1 MCKPACMPS
10 AVRALLAGMSALD
23 LLVGGLLGA
32 LLVALV
38 LVPRLAAARS
48 VLAGERTAA
57 AQRVAELDQAHRQ
70 LSHEFSALSAQA
82 LAANSEHFLTLA
94 RSEFGTLR
102 AAAGGDLE
110 RRQQA
115 LGELVAPLRESLS
128 RVDGRLEA
136 LERDRTAARAQLGEQ
151 LRTLVATNERLRD
164 ETGAL
169 VTALRQPHTRGRWGE
184 MQLRRVVEMVGM
196 TAHCDFTE
204 QRSTDGEDGVLRP
217 DLLVHL
223 PGGKQVVVDA
233 KAPLQA
239 FLDAGQATGDAD
251 RRRHLQAHARLLR
264 EHVRRLGAKSYWSQ
278 FPDAPDFVVLFLP
291 GEHFHQGALEV
302 APDLIEEGVRQH
314 VLIATPM
321 TLITLLRAVGY
332 GWQQERMADSARA
345 VAEVGRELHG
355 RLASLVGRMDRLGQR
370 LGAAVGAYDETVATF
385 ESRVLPSAR
394 RLAEHGVVA
403 DEEVLA
409 VPRRVTRA
417 PRGMLASEAAP
428 RKSTTD

>member
-1 MCKPACMPS
+1 M
-10 AVRALLAGMSALD
+10 
-23 LLVGGLLGA
+23 
-32 LLVALV
+32 
-38 LVPRLAAARS
+38 
-48 VLAGERTAA
+48 
-57 AQRVAELDQAHRQ
+57 
-70 LSHEFSALSAQA
+70 
-82 LAANSEHFLTLA
+82 
-94 RSEFGTLR
+94 
-102 AAAGGDLE
+102 
-110 RRQQA
+110 
-115 LGELVAPLRESLS
+115 PLRESLS
-128 RVDGRLEA
+128 RVDGRLER

-239 FLDAGQATGDAD
+239 FLDAGQASGDAD
-251 RRRHLQAHARLLR
+251 RRRHLQIHARLLR

-332 GWQQERMADSARA
+332 GWQQERMADGARA
-345 VAEVGRELHG
+345 VAEAGRELHA
-355 RLASLVGRMDRLGQR
+355 RLASLVGRIDRLGQR

-403 DEEVLA
+403 DEEALA
-409 VPRRVTRA
+409 VPRRVARA
-417 PRGMLASEAAP
+417 PRGLLAAEAA
-428 RKSTTD
+428 SSEGQAD

>member
-1 MCKPACMPS
+1 MPS
-10 AVRALLAGMSALD
+10 AARALLAGMSSID
-23 LLVGGLLGA
+23 LLLGA
-32 LLVALV
+32 LLGALSVALI

-48 VLAGERTAA
+48 ALEGERAAA
-57 AQRVAELDQAHRQ
+57 AQRVAALDEAHRQ

-128 RVDGRLEA
+128 RVDGRLER

-204 QRSTDGEDGVLRP
+204 QRSTEGEDGVLRP

-239 FLDAGQATGDAD
+239 FLDAGQAGGDAD
-251 RRRHLQAHARLLR
+251 RPAIFRSTRGCCASTC
-264 EHVRRLGAKSYWSQ
+264 GASAPSPTGPSFPTPPTSWS
-278 FPDAPDFVVLFLP
+278 
-291 GEHFHQGALEV
+291 
-302 APDLIEEGVRQH
+302 
-314 VLIATPM
+314 
-321 TLITLLRAVGY
+321 
-332 GWQQERMADSARA
+332 S
-345 VAEVGRELHG
+345 
-355 RLASLVGRMDRLGQR
+355 SC
-370 LGAAVGAYDETVATF
+370 
-385 ESRVLPSAR
+385 RVSTS
-394 RLAEHGVVA
+394 
-403 DEEVLA
+403 
-409 VPRRVTRA
+409 TRA
-417 PRGMLASEAAP
+417 PSRSP
-428 RKSTTD
+428 RT